1 MTIALLFAAA
11 AAAVYL
17 WPTMPKAPVTVK
29 PLEVVP
35 PLVTFTKAPTYRS
48 AIESLAYVR
57 TRLINTENLTEAAK
71 SAVDT
76 LTLALVAG
84 SDKE

>member
-17 WPTMPKAPVTVK
+17 WPTMSKAPVTVK